1 MTGYVKHEEL
11 YKFYSLADVVVIPS
25 QVEDSAPLVL
35 IESISTGKPVIASNC
50 GGIPEY
56 VNKKC
61 AILVNWGERYID
73 DLAKA
78 IEKVLYDDNLK
89 LQMGIESKKQSNLYS
104 EEIYYNQFIDNIV
117 Q

>member
-1 MTGYVKHEEL
+1 MC
-11 YKFYSLADVVVIPS
+11 
-25 QVEDSAPLVL
+25 
-35 IESISTGKPVIASNC
+35 N
-50 GGIPEY
+50 
-56 VNKKC
+56 
-61 AILVNWGERYID
+61 ID